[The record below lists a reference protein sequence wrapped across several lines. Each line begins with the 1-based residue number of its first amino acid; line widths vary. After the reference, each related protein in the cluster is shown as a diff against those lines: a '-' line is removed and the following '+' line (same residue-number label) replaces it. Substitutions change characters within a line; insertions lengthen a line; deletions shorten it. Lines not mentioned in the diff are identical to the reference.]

1 MPLLLVWNHGRSG
14 FNVGHFDGELVLLPE
29 EGIVPMGVP
38 ANVHSAGVLSAAN
51 GAQTHTGTPIAAG
64 GRNLQGKPGAG
75 TGIIPELFQN
85 FHFRGTK
92 RAALVAARQGKHK
105 MLLCAKT
112 EGGFSAKNFRDL
124 PLFRRES
131 CVIMTVTDEI

>member
-14 FNVGHFDGELVLLPE
+14 FNMGYFDGELVLFPE

-38 ANVHSAGVLSAAN
+38 ANAHSAGVLSAAN
-51 GAQTHTGTPIAAG
+51 GAQTHTLAAG
-64 GRNLQGKPGAG
+64 GPNLHGKPGAG

-131 CVIMTVTDEI
+131 CDIMTVTDEI